1 MTLDS
6 LRYIEGDT
14 TSCQG
19 NDSHDSHPRIFL
31 DLSSGEVVACPYC
44 GAKFKK
50 MNDSNSEELV
60 LLMVLDIYSEPITH
74 CLQ

>member
-1 MTLDS
+1 MTLES

-19 NDSHDSHPRIFL
+19 NDSHDCIQEYFI
-31 DLSSGEVVACPYC
+31 DLSSGEVIACPYC

-50 MNDSNSEELV
+50 NE
-60 LLMVLDIYSEPITH
+60 
-74 CLQ
+74 

>member
-1 MTLDS
+1 MTLES

-19 NDSHDSHPRIFL
+19 NDSHDSHPKIFL
-31 DLSSGEVVACPYC
+31 DLSRLGENYCLPCC

-50 MNDSNSEELV
+50 NE
-60 LLMVLDIYSEPITH
+60 
-74 CLQ
+74 

>member
-1 MTLDS
+1 MTLES

-31 DLSSGEVVACPYC
+31 DLSSGEVIACPYC
-44 GAKFKK
+44 GTKFKK
-50 MNDSNSEELV
+50 K
-60 LLMVLDIYSEPITH
+60 
-74 CLQ
+74 